1 MADMAEYQDFKQFL
15 KERSRAAIREKILE
29 NYIRELRS
37 MQNKYGLDLERVD
50 RIDHLREV
58 LSRMEKQVYGKFYK
72 LTLVTFTAILR

>member
-1 MADMAEYQDFKQFL
+1 MPKYQDFKQFL
-15 KERSRAAIREKILE
+15 KERSRVAIREKTMQ

-37 MQNKYGLDLERVD
+37 MQNKYGLDLERAN